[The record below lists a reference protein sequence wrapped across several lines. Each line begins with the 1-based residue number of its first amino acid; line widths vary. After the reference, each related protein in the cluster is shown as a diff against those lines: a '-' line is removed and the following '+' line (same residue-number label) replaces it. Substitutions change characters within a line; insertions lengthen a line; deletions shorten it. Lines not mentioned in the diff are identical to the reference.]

1 MERYLEFRIDE
12 QTTELKMEAFLKKN
26 AGLTKRQSSQAKLR
40 PDGIT
45 RNGVRCR
52 VTETI
57 YPGDVI
63 RVCLEEAGT
72 ASAHL
77 ENYNDG
83 IKSKDLSD
91 FHSNKASAPVSETS
105 FSLNILYEDKDILV
119 CHKQAGLAVQ
129 NARVGNMDMES
140 LLKNYIAQKVPG
152 KMPYLGIIHRLDQP
166 VEGVLVF
173 ALNPKVAADLSRQ
186 MTAGKIKKTYL
197 AVTEGTVKVKSAKLV
212 DWLKKDGR
220 TNSSAVVEVGTSGA
234 KKAILSYEV
243 LETWK
248 NKEDAQDCGERNL
261 IRIDLDTGRH
271 HQIRVQMAHAGMPLV
286 GDRKYNPGQ
295 NSQEPLALC
304 SAKLGFQHPMT
315 KKQLEFQVQPAGM
328 AFKRH

>member
-1 MERYLEFRIDE
+1 MWIKD
-12 QTTELKMEAFLKKN
+12 
-26 AGLTKRQSSQAKLR
+26 
-40 PDGIT
+40 
-45 RNGVRCR
+45 
-52 VTETI
+52 
-57 YPGDVI
+57 I
-63 RVCLEEAGT
+63 RD
-72 ASAHL
+72 
-77 ENYNDG
+77 Y
-83 IKSKDLSD
+83 
-91 FHSNKASAPVSETS
+91 
-105 FSLNILYEDKDILV
+105 ILYEDKDILV
-119 CHKQAGLAVQ
+119 CHKPAGLAVQ
-129 NARVGNMDMES
+129 NARVGSMDMES

-173 ALNPKVAADLSRQ
+173 ALNPKAAADLSRQ

-220 TNSSAVVEVGTSGA
+220 TNSSAVVEGGTSGA

-271 HQIRVQMAHAGMPLV
+271 HQIRVQMAHHWMPLWAD
-286 GDRKYNPGQ
+286 GKYNKKEEMLEAEQGT
-295 NSQEPLALC
+295 AIGLC
-304 SAKLGFQHPMT
+304 AWR
-315 KKQLEFQVQPAGM
+315 LEFAHPKTGKKMKFEVQPEGACFQEFSE
-328 AFKRH
+328 AIKP

>member
-1 MERYLEFRIDE
+1 MKELEI
-12 QTTELKMEAFLKKN
+12 
-26 AGLTKRQSSQAKLR
+26 
-40 PDGIT
+40 I
-45 RNGVRCR
+45 
-52 VTETI
+52 
-57 YPGDVI
+57 
-63 RVCLEEAGT
+63 
-72 ASAHL
+72 
-77 ENYNDG
+77 
-83 IKSKDLSD
+83 
-91 FHSNKASAPVSETS
+91 
-105 FSLNILYEDKDILV
+105 YEDKDVLV
-119 CHKQAGLAVQ
+119 IRKEAGVPVQ
-129 NARVGNMDMES
+129 SARVGAKDCES
-140 LLKNYIAQKVPG
+140 LLKNYLYKKNPKGGV
-152 KMPYLGIIHRLDQP
+152 PYLGLIHRLDQP

-173 ALNPKVAADLSRQ
+173 ALNPKAAADLSRQ

-220 TNSSAVVEVGTSGA
+220 TNSSAVVEGGTSGA

-304 SAKLGFQHPMT
+304 SAKLGFQHPVT

>member
-1 MERYLEFRIDE
+1 MWIKD
-12 QTTELKMEAFLKKN
+12 
-26 AGLTKRQSSQAKLR
+26 
-40 PDGIT
+40 
-45 RNGVRCR
+45 
-52 VTETI
+52 
-57 YPGDVI
+57 I
-63 RVCLEEAGT
+63 RD
-72 ASAHL
+72 
-77 ENYNDG
+77 Y
-83 IKSKDLSD
+83 
-91 FHSNKASAPVSETS
+91 
-105 FSLNILYEDKDILV
+105 ILYEDKDILV
-119 CHKQAGLAVQ
+119 CHKPAGLAVQ
-129 NARVGNMDMES
+129 NARVGSMDMES

-173 ALNPKVAADLSRQ
+173 ALNPK
-186 MTAGKIKKTYL
+186 
-197 AVTEGTVKVKSAKLV
+197 SAKLV

-220 TNSSAVVEVGTSGA
+220 TNSSAVVEGGTSGA

-304 SAKLGFQHPMT
+304 SAKLGFQHPVT

>member
-1 MERYLEFRIDE
+1 MWIKD
-12 QTTELKMEAFLKKN
+12 
-26 AGLTKRQSSQAKLR
+26 
-40 PDGIT
+40 
-45 RNGVRCR
+45 
-52 VTETI
+52 
-57 YPGDVI
+57 I
-63 RVCLEEAGT
+63 RD
-72 ASAHL
+72 
-77 ENYNDG
+77 Y
-83 IKSKDLSD
+83 
-91 FHSNKASAPVSETS
+91 
-105 FSLNILYEDKDILV
+105 ILYEDKDILV
-119 CHKQAGLAVQ
+119 CHKPAGLAVQ
-129 NARVGNMDMES
+129 NARVGSMDMES

-173 ALNPKVAADLSRQ
+173 ALNPKAAADLSRQ

-197 AVTEGTVKVKSAKLV
+197 AVAEGTVK
-212 DWLKKDGR
+212 
-220 TNSSAVVEVGTSGA
+220 
-234 KKAILSYEV
+234 
-243 LETWK
+243 
-248 NKEDAQDCGERNL
+248 AQDCGERNL

-304 SAKLGFQHPMT
+304 SAKLGFQHPVT

>member
-1 MERYLEFRIDE
+1 MWIKD
-12 QTTELKMEAFLKKN
+12 
-26 AGLTKRQSSQAKLR
+26 
-40 PDGIT
+40 
-45 RNGVRCR
+45 
-52 VTETI
+52 
-57 YPGDVI
+57 I
-63 RVCLEEAGT
+63 RD
-72 ASAHL
+72 
-77 ENYNDG
+77 Y
-83 IKSKDLSD
+83 
-91 FHSNKASAPVSETS
+91 
-105 FSLNILYEDKDILV
+105 ILYEDKDILV
-119 CHKQAGLAVQ
+119 CHKPAGLAVQ
-129 NARVGNMDMES
+129 NARVGSMDMES

-173 ALNPKVAADLSRQ
+173 ALNPKAAADLSRQ
-186 MTAGKIKKTYL
+186 MTAGKI
-197 AVTEGTVKVKSAKLV
+197 
-212 DWLKKDGR
+212 
-220 TNSSAVVEVGTSGA
+220 

-248 NKEDAQDCGERNL
+248 NKEDVQDCGERNL

-304 SAKLGFQHPMT
+304 SAKLRFQHPVT

>member
-1 MERYLEFRIDE
+1 MEKIIFEISEEGKRLDLYI
-12 QTTELKMEAFLKKN
+12 TEKTD
-26 AGLTKRQSSQAKLR
+26 LTR
-40 PDGIT
+40 T
-45 RNGVRCR
+45 RVQQLIKEGNISV
-52 VTETI
+52 
-57 YPGDVI
+57 
-63 RVCLEEAGT
+63 
-72 ASAHL
+72 
-77 ENYNDG
+77 NNK
-83 IKSKDLSD
+83 KSKPSYKVEKNDLIEIVIPD
-91 FHSNKASAPVSETS
+91 EKEIDLAPE
-105 FSLNILYEDKDILV
+105 NIKIKILYEDKDILV
-119 CHKQAGLAVQ
+119 CHKPAGLAVQ
-129 NARVGNMDMES
+129 NARVGSMDMES

-173 ALNPKVAADLSRQ
+173 ALNPKAAADLSRQ

-220 TNSSAVVEVGTSGA
+220 TNSSAVVEGGTSGA

-304 SAKLGFQHPMT
+304 SAKLGFQHPVT

>member
-1 MERYLEFRIDE
+1 M
-12 QTTELKMEAFLKKN
+12 
-26 AGLTKRQSSQAKLR
+26 
-40 PDGIT
+40 
-45 RNGVRCR
+45 
-52 VTETI
+52 
-57 YPGDVI
+57 
-63 RVCLEEAGT
+63 
-72 ASAHL
+72 
-77 ENYNDG
+77 
-83 IKSKDLSD
+83 
-91 FHSNKASAPVSETS
+91 
-105 FSLNILYEDKDILV
+105 
-119 CHKQAGLAVQ
+119 
-129 NARVGNMDMES
+129 
-140 LLKNYIAQKVPG
+140 
-152 KMPYLGIIHRLDQP
+152 
-166 VEGVLVF
+166 EGVLVF
-173 ALNPKVAADLSRQ
+173 ALNPKAAADLSRQ

-220 TNSSAVVEVGTSGA
+220 TNSSAVVEGGTSRA

-243 LETWK
+243 LEK
-248 NKEDAQDCGERNL
+248 KKKKKQICGERNL

-304 SAKLGFQHPMT
+304 SAKLGFQHPVT